1 MSIGTDLSSIV
12 LKVSEASSRDAG
24 KCLSRMDPKDMEK
37 LGVSVGD
44 IVKLNGKRTTVA
56 KVMPAYPEDR
66 GKQAVKIDG
75 LTRRNADVGIGEKVK
90 LELTPARPA
99 ARIVLAPAA
108 GKRALSQQRDTK
120 YVGKLLNDLPVIS
133 GDLVRA
139 TLFGSQFQD
148 FTVSHTTP
156 DGVVLIRPETRIHIE
171 GQEGK
176 SLEKAHLSYEDIGGL
191 DKAVQRVREMIE
203 LPLRHPQLFE
213 SVGIEP
219 PKGVLLHGPPGCGKT
234 LLARAVA
241 NETDA
246 AFFSISG
253 PEVIHKFYGE
263 SERHLREIFEQASQK
278 APSIIFI
285 DEIESIAPKRE
296 NVVGDVEKRVVAQ
309 LLALLDGLRD
319 RGQIVV
325 VAATNLPN
333 LLDPALRRPGRFDR
347 EIIIGIPDSSARLQI
362 LEIHTRG
369 MPLAEDVDL
378 EKMAEITHG
387 FTGADLE
394 ALSREAAMIALRKII
409 PQIDFE
415 LEVIPYELLMDLQ
428 VTMDNFMDALNEVE
442 PSGIR
447 EVFTEIPNV
456 NWTDVGGLEGIKREL
471 QEAAEWPIKYADIF
485 KHANVSP
492 VKGILIHGAPGTGKT
507 LLAKAVATESQA
519 NFISIKGPQ
528 LISKWVGESEKGIRE
543 VFKKARQASPCVLFL
558 DELDALAP
566 ARSSSSD
573 SHVSERV
580 ISQLLTEMD
589 GIEELWGVVV
599 LAATNRPDL
608 IDPALLRPG
617 RLDLILEMPVPDESA
632 RLEIFNIHTKGKPI
646 GDDIDLIRLARMT
659 EGYVGA
665 DIEFI
670 CRRASM
676 LAIRDFICR
685 VAAFEEKEGN
695 RNYSKLKICMSHF
708 QAAMEMISRRVAEG
722 FAWEKEGQ

>member
-1 MSIGTDLSSIV
+1 MSVGTDLSSIV
-12 LKVSEASSRDAG
+12 LKVSEASTRDAG
-24 KCLSRMDPKDMEK
+24 KGLARIDPRDMER
-37 LGVSVGD
+37 LAVSVGD
-44 IVKLNGKRTTVA
+44 IVKIHGKRTTAA
-56 KVMPAYPEDR
+56 KAMPAYPEDR
-66 GKQAVKIDG
+66 GKKSVKIDG
-75 LTRRNADVGIGEKVK
+75 LTRRNADVGIGEKVQI
-90 LELTPARPA
+90 ELSPARPA
-99 ARIVLAPAA
+99 TQIALAPAA
-108 GKRALSQQRDTK
+108 GRRAFSQQRDTK
-120 YVGKLLNDLPVIS
+120 YVGKLLNDLPVVS

-148 FTVSHTTP
+148 FIVSGTVP
-156 DGVVLIRPETRIHIE
+156 DGVVLIRPETRIRIE
-171 GQEGK
+171 GQKAEGPG
-176 SLEKAHLSYEDIGGL
+176 KAHISYEDIGGL
-191 DKAVQRVREMIE
+191 DKAIQRVREMIE

-246 AFFSISG
+246 AFFSVSG

-263 SERHLREIFEQASQK
+263 SERQLREIFDQAKQK
-278 APSIIFI
+278 APSIIFL

-309 LLALLDGLRD
+309 LLALLDGMKD

-347 EIIIGIPDSSARLQI
+347 EIVIGIPDSPARLQI

-378 EKMAEITHG
+378 KKMAEITHG

-394 ALSREAAMIALRKII
+394 ALSREAAMVALRKII
-409 PQIDFE
+409 PQIDFA
-415 LEVIPYELLMDLQ
+415 LEVIPYQLLADLE
-428 VTMDNFMDALNEVE
+428 VTMDNFREALKEVE

-456 NWTDVGGLEGIKREL
+456 RWTDIGGLEEIKMEL
-471 QEAAEWPIKYADIF
+471 QEAVEWPMKYVDIF
-485 KHANVSP
+485 KYTNVSP
-492 VKGILIHGAPGTGKT
+492 AKGILIHGAPGTGKT
-507 LLAKAVATESQA
+507 LLAQAVATESEA

-543 VFKKARQASPCVLFL
+543 VFKKARQSSPCVLFL

-589 GIEELWGVVV
+589 GIEELRGVIV
-599 LAATNRPDL
+599 LAATNRLDL

-617 RLDLILEMPVPDESA
+617 RLDLLLEMPVPDESA
-632 RLEIFNIHTKGKPI
+632 RLEIFNIHTREKPI
-646 GDDIDLIRLARMT
+646 GDDVRLTQLAQMT

-676 LAIRDFICR
+676 LAIRDFIQTEG
-685 VAAFEEKEGN
+685 EEQNKD
-695 RNYSKLKICMSHF
+695 YSKLKIRMSHF
-708 QAAMEMISRRVAEG
+708 QAAMKMTGRLG
-722 FAWEKEGQ
+722 KGY

>member
-1 MSIGTDLSSIV
+1 MSGGTDSSGVI

-24 KCLSRMDPKDMEK
+24 KGLARMDPKDMQE
-37 LGVSVGD
+37 LGASVGD
-44 IVKLNGKRTTVA
+44 IVKIYGKRTTAA

-66 GKQAVKIDG
+66 GKKSVKIDG
-75 LTRRNADVGIGEKVK
+75 LMRRNADVGIGEKVK
-90 LELTPARPA
+90 LELSSAHPAV
-99 ARIVLAPAA
+99 RIVLVPAA
-108 GKRALSQQRDTK
+108 GRRAFSQQKDTR
-120 YVGKLLNDLPVIS
+120 YVGKLLNDLPVLS

-139 TLFGSQFQD
+139 TLFGSRFQD
-148 FTVSHTTP
+148 FIVSDTSP
-156 DGVVLIRPETRIHIE
+156 DGVVLIRPETRIRIE
-171 GQEGK
+171 GEKGE
-176 SLEKAHLSYEDIGGL
+176 SLEKAHVSYEDIGGL
-191 DKAVQRVREMIE
+191 DKAIQRVREMIE

-213 SVGIEP
+213 RLGIDP

-246 AFFSISG
+246 AFFSVSG

-263 SERHLREIFEQASQK
+263 SEAKLREIFNQANQK

-285 DEIESIAPKRE
+285 DEIDSIAPKRE
-296 NVVGDVEKRVVAQ
+296 NVLGDVEKRVVAQ
-309 LLALLDGLRD
+309 LLALLDGMKD
-319 RGQIVV
+319 RGQIIV

-347 EIIIGIPDSSARLQI
+347 EIVIGIPDSPARLQI

-378 EKMAEITHG
+378 KKMAEITHG

-409 PQIDFE
+409 PQMDLD
-415 LEVIPYELLMDLQ
+415 LEAIPYELLVDLD
-428 VTMDNFMDALNEVE
+428 VTMDNFLEALNEVE

-447 EVFTEIPNV
+447 EVFTEVPNV
-456 NWTDVGGLEGIKREL
+456 RWTDVGGLEDIKREL
-471 QEAAEWPIKYADIF
+471 QEAAEWPVKYADVF

-492 VKGILIHGAPGTGKT
+492 TKGVLIHGAPGTGKT

-519 NFISIKGPQ
+519 NFISIRGPQ
-528 LISKWVGESEKGIRE
+528 LMSKWVGESEKGIRE
-543 VFKKARQASPCVLFL
+543 VFKKAKQSSPCVLFL

-566 ARSSSSD
+566 ARSDSSD

-589 GIEELWGVVV
+589 GIEELRGVVV
-599 LAATNRPDL
+599 LAATNRLDL

-617 RLDLILEMPVPDESA
+617 RFDLLLEMPVPDESA
-632 RLEIFNIHTKGKPI
+632 RLAIFNIHTRGKPI
-646 GDDIDLIRLARMT
+646 DNGVHLTQLAQIT

-665 DIEFI
+665 DIEFT

-676 LAIRDFICR
+676 LAIRDFIQI
-685 VAAFEEKEGN
+685 EEGKEKKD
-695 RNYSKLKICMSHF
+695 YSKLKICMSHF
-708 QAAMEMISRRVAEG
+708 QAAMQMAERCK
-722 FAWEKEGQ
+722 AI

>member
-1 MSIGTDLSSIV
+1 MSIATEPSNIV

-24 KCLSRMDPKDMEK
+24 KGLVRMDPKDMGR
-37 LGVSVGD
+37 LGASVGD
-44 IVKLNGKRTTVA
+44 IVKIHGKKMTAA

-66 GKQAVKIDG
+66 DKQSVQIDG
-75 LTRRNADVGIGEKVK
+75 LIRRNADVGIGERVT
-90 LELTPARPA
+90 LELCSARPA
-99 ARIVLAPAA
+99 ARIVLTPAA
-108 GKRALSQQRDTK
+108 GRLAFSQQRDTR
-120 YVGKLLNDLPVIS
+120 YVGKLLNDLPVLS

-148 FTVSHTTP
+148 FIVSDTSP
-156 DGVVLIRPETRIHIE
+156 DGVVLIRPETRICIE
-171 GQEGK
+171 AQEGK
-176 SLEKAHLSYEDIGGL
+176 SLEKARISYEDIGGL
-191 DKAVQRVREMIE
+191 DKAIQRVREMIE

-213 SVGIEP
+213 RLGIEP

-246 AFFSISG
+246 AFFSVSG
-253 PEVIHKFYGE
+253 PEIIHKFYGE
-263 SERHLREIFEQASQK
+263 SEKHLREIFNQAKQK
-278 APSIIFI
+278 APSIIFL
-285 DEIESIAPKRE
+285 DEIDSIAPKRE

-309 LLALLDGLRD
+309 LLALLDGMED

-325 VAATNLPN
+325 VGATNLPN

-347 EIIIGIPDSSARLQI
+347 EIVIGIPDSQARLQI

-369 MPLAEDVDL
+369 MPLAEDVGL

-394 ALSREAAMIALRKII
+394 ALSREAAMIALRKVI
-409 PQIDFE
+409 PQIDFD
-415 LEVIPYELLMDLQ
+415 LEMIPYELLADLE
-428 VTMDNFMDALNEVE
+428 VTMDNFLEALKEVE

-447 EVFTEIPNV
+447 EVFTEIPNIR
-456 NWTDVGGLEGIKREL
+456 WTDIGGLKEVKREL
-471 QEAAEWPIKYADIF
+471 QEAVEWPMEYADVF

-492 VKGILIHGAPGTGKT
+492 IKGILIHGAPGTGKT

-543 VFKKARQASPCVLFL
+543 VFKKAKQSSPCVLFL

-566 ARSSSSD
+566 ARSSFSD

-589 GIEELWGVVV
+589 GIEELRGVVV
-599 LAATNRPDL
+599 LAATNRLDL

-617 RLDLILEMPVPDESA
+617 RLDLLLEMPVPDESA
-632 RLEIFNIHTKGKPI
+632 RYDIFNIHTSGKPL
-646 GDDIDLIRLARMT
+646 GEDVDLRRLAQMT
-659 EGYVGA
+659 EGRVGA

-676 LAIRDFICR
+676 LAIRDFIQ
-685 VAAFEEKEGN
+685 AEGINGEKDC
-695 RNYSKLKICMSHF
+695 SKLKIRMSHF
-708 QAAMEMISRRVAEG
+708 QTAVTTLPDKSGSFSQHA
-722 FAWEKEGQ
+722 

>member
-1 MSIGTDLSSIV
+1 MSVGTDVSSTV

-24 KCLSRMDPKDMEK
+24 KGLARIDPKDMES
-37 LGVSVGD
+37 LGISVGD
-44 IVKLNGKRTTVA
+44 IVKLHSKRTTVA
-56 KVMPAYPEDR
+56 KIMPAYPDDR
-66 GKQAVKIDG
+66 GKQTIQIDG
-75 LTRRNADVGIGEKVK
+75 LTRRNADVSIGEKVK
-90 LELTPARPA
+90 LEPASARSA
-99 ARIVLAPAA
+99 ARIVLIPAA
-108 GKRALSQQRDTK
+108 GRRAFSQQKDTK
-120 YVGKLLNDLPVIS
+120 YVGKLLNDLPVVV

-148 FTVSHTTP
+148 FTVSSTSP
-156 DGVVLIRPETRIHIE
+156 DGVVLIRPETRISIE
-171 GQEGK
+171 AQEGGK
-176 SLEKAHLSYEDIGGL
+176 SLEKAHISYEDIGGL
-191 DKAVQRVREMIE
+191 DKAIQRVREMIE
-203 LPLRHPQLFE
+203 LPLKHPQLFD

-246 AFFSISG
+246 AFFSVSG

-263 SERHLREIFEQASQK
+263 SEAKLREIFNEASQK
-278 APSIIFI
+278 APSIIFL

-319 RGQIVV
+319 RGQVVV

-347 EIIIGIPDSSARLQI
+347 EIVIGIPDSQARLQI

-378 EKMAEITHG
+378 EKLAGITHG

-394 ALSREAAMIALRKII
+394 ALSREAAMITLRKII
-409 PQIDFE
+409 PQIDLT
-415 LEVIPYELLMDLQ
+415 LEMIPYELLASLE
-428 VTMDNFMDALNEVE
+428 VTMDNFFEALNEVE
-442 PSGIR
+442 PSAIR
-447 EVFTEIPNV
+447 EVFTEVPNIR
-456 NWTDVGGLEGIKREL
+456 WTDVGGLEAVKREL
-471 QEAAEWPIKYADIF
+471 QEAAEWPLKYADVF
-485 KHANVSP
+485 QHANIAP
-492 VKGILIHGAPGTGKT
+492 TKGILIHGAPGTGKT

-528 LISKWVGESEKGIRE
+528 LISKWVGESEKGVRE
-543 VFKKARQASPCVLFL
+543 VFKKAKQSSPCVLFL

-566 ARSSSSD
+566 ARSDSSD

-589 GIEELWGVVV
+589 GIEELRGV
-599 LAATNRPDL
+599 LILGATNRRDL

-617 RLDLILEMPVPDESA
+617 RFDLLLEMPVPDEPA
-632 RLEIFNIHTKGKPI
+632 RLAIFRIHASGKPV
-646 GDDIDLIRLARMT
+646 GDDVDLALLARTT
-659 EGYVGA
+659 EGRVGA

-670 CRRASM
+670 CRRATM
-676 LAIRDFICR
+676 LAIREFIQTEGENEERDF
-685 VAAFEEKEGN
+685 
-695 RNYSKLKICMSHF
+695 SKLKIRMSHF
-708 QAAMEMISRRVAEG
+708 QAAME
-722 FAWEKEGQ
+722 